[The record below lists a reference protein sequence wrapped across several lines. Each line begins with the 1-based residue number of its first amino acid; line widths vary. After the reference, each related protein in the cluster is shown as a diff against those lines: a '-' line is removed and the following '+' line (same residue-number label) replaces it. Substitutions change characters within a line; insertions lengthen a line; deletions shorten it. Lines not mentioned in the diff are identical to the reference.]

1 MFKLRTS
8 DVFFKEKDNDNL
20 ESKITFEFYCKTTIP
35 K

>member
-20 ESKITFEFYCKTTIP
+20 ESKIHLNSTAKTTIP